1 MQTLKSSQWMQESD
15 KSRQPD
21 ITQIVDWI
29 SLILDAHHHEL
40 LIAGNDEHV
49 KQLIAGLEQLV
60 TQSVSKD

>member
-1 MQTLKSSQWMQESD
+1 MQKESD
-15 KSRQPD
+15 NTKQPG

-49 KQLIAGLEQLV
+49 KQLITSLEQLV
-60 TQSVSKD
+60 TQSVI